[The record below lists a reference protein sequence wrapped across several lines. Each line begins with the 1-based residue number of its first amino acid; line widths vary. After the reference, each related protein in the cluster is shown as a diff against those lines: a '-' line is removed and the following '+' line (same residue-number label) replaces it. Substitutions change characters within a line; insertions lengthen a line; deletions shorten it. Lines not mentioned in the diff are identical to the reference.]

1 MRSYLTTITT
11 EYPKMRL
18 ANHQRLRCFSVVLGL
33 GLLSLGCSNS
43 NDMETPTRPGRP
55 VDVVPESKEKLS
67 FYTVDHYGEDR
78 NVEDDL
84 KMTIARASVEKKR
97 ILLQVGGDWCG
108 WCKLLTAFVEKNEP
122 VRTFLDRNYLLMK
135 VTYTQKQPN
144 EAFLSEYPKIKG
156 YPHLFVLDADGKLL
170 YSQDT
175 SPLEEGNGYNLDRV
189 LAFLEEWKPN
199 KD

>member
-1 MRSYLTTITT
+1 
-11 EYPKMRL
+11 MRL
-18 ANHQRLRCFSVVLGL
+18 ANHQRLRCFSVVFGL
-33 GLLSLGCSNS
+33 GLFSLGCSNS
-43 NDMETPTRPGRP
+43 NNMEKPTRPGRP
-55 VDVVPESKEKLS
+55 VDIVPESKEKLS

-78 NVEDDL
+78 NVEEDL
-84 KMTIARASVEKKR
+84 KMTIARASMEKKR

-122 VRTFLDRNYLLMK
+122 VRSSLDRNYLLMK

-170 YSQDT
+170 HSQDT

-189 LAFLEEWKPN
+189 LAFLDEWKPN